1 LKTGEGAGLSD
12 VNGNDRLIEIR
23 LTFRNRTLPENFL
36 AKVD

>member
-12 VNGNDRLIEIR
+12 VNGNNRLTEIR
-23 LTFRNRTLPENFL
+23 LTFRNRILPEKFL